1 MLWFQLSYAT
11 SVTCTGDRTP
21 IYCLGGSCAV
31 HCTMRAVGVGVTR
44 TLSSGF
50 GIRSRDLPLHQV
62 CVLTPG
68 IEPGGARWER
78 ARLAITSLVTDC
90 KRKADRGG
98 ARTLNLLVRSQVLYI
113 PVELRDQMNCPCQES
128 NLDRKVRSLA
138 CYPLQ
143 ITRAVWRR
151 SVSIALSQHMRPG
164 SGPSRC
170 ANRRYPRRGSDSL
183 PPLIRGRA
191 ATSCLRKSTTA
202 GFEPAHP

>member
-1 MLWFQLSYAT
+1 MSYAT

-21 IYCLGGSCAV
+21 IYCLGGSCAI
-31 HCTMRAVGVGVTR
+31 HCTLRAVGVGVTR

-62 CVLTPG
+62 RADAGNRTQRGSLGTSKVSHYLTS
-68 IEPGGARWER
+68 ADCLCHWDV
-78 ARLAITSLVTDC
+78 ADC

-143 ITRAVWRR
+143 ITRAVCGAGAYR
-151 SVSIALSQHMRPG
+151 SLSPSI
-164 SGPSRC
+164 
-170 ANRRYPRRGSDSL
+170 
-183 PPLIRGRA
+183 
-191 ATSCLRKSTTA
+191 
-202 GFEPAHP
+202 

>member
-1 MLWFQLSYAT
+1 M
-11 SVTCTGDRTP
+11 
-21 IYCLGGSCAV
+21 
-31 HCTMRAVGVGVTR
+31 
-44 TLSSGF
+44 
-50 GIRSRDLPLHQV
+50 
-62 CVLTPG
+62 
-68 IEPGGARWER
+68 
-78 ARLAITSLVTDC
+78 
-90 KRKADRGG
+90 DRGG

-170 ANRRYPRRGSDSL
+170 ANRRYPRRGSNSL

-191 ATSCLRKSTTA
+191 ATGCQGEQADARNRTAISSSGNWCAIRCTTSAMSCVQLAAAKYVRERIELSTA
-202 GFEPAHP
+202 PY

>member
-1 MLWFQLSYAT
+1 MKQKEDHGGARTLNLSVRSGMLWFQLSYAT

-21 IYCLGGSCAV
+21 IYCLGGSCAI

-62 CVLTPG
+62 RADAGNRTRRGSLGTSKVSHYLTSADCPS
-68 IEPGGARWER
+68 
-78 ARLAITSLVTDC
+78 AIG

-113 PVELRDQMNCPCQES
+113 PVELRDQMNCPQ
-128 NLDRKVRSLA
+128 
-138 CYPLQ
+138 
-143 ITRAVWRR
+143 
-151 SVSIALSQHMRPG
+151 G
-164 SGPSRC
+164 
-170 ANRRYPRRGSDSL
+170 
-183 PPLIRGRA
+183 
-191 ATSCLRKSTTA
+191 KSTTA